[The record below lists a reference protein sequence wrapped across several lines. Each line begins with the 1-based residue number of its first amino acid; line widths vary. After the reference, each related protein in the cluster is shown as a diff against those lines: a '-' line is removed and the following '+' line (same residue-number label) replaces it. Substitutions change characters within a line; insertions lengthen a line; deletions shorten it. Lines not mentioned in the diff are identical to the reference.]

1 MLNKLRNI
9 FSKFFNNTSTLNR
22 EPLNKASLIV
32 IIIIDVFILINV
44 FTGLDSIGRWHLSP
58 DDTYPCYYE
67 WKGYQEQTSASKDYK
82 IITNSLLENN
92 QPNFNTPYKQQEQ
105 GRLGKVSEIPW
116 YRRYLMGETTDPI
129 ANYVISASKIIS

>member
-44 FTGLDSIGRWHLSP
+44 FTGLD
-58 DDTYPCYYE
+58 
-67 WKGYQEQTSASKDYK
+67 
-82 IITNSLLENN
+82 
-92 QPNFNTPYKQQEQ
+92 
-105 GRLGKVSEIPW
+105 
-116 YRRYLMGETTDPI
+116 
-129 ANYVISASKIIS
+129 